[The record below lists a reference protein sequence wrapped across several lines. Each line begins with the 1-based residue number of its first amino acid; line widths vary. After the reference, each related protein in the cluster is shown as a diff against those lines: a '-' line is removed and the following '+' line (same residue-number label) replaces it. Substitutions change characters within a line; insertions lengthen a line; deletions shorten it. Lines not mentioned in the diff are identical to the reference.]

1 MLVGSR
7 KFRCRR
13 GKCVA
18 ILCAAIGL
26 ACSANNPA
34 TAGAFGRQSDFQSAQ
49 VGTYANHGWIGIRVE
64 AMQNGIGG
72 VLVTSTVP
80 RSPAAMGGIRAGDH
94 LMSAEGHALDNPEQF
109 VKLIRSRRPGSR
121 LSLVGSRGSEP
132 RSFEL
137 TIEKLP
143 DENGV
148 LEKTFLDL
156 PAPALDGLA
165 SLSGEAAPSWSSL
178 RGRIVVLDFWAP
190 WCGVCHLIS
199 PELNRWQTRFG
210 ERLVVIG
217 IAPGSVPQ
225 IAQSAPRFHMQ
236 YRVLAD
242 PGERVV
248 RAFDAF
254 AVPLVLIVDGDGVV
268 RAVSLGYSS
277 QQLNKME
284 RLVEKLLAPS

>member
-1 MLVGSR
+1 MLPVSR
-7 KFRCRR
+7 KFHWRR
-13 GKCVA
+13 GKYA
-18 ILCAAIGL
+18 TILCATIEL
-26 ACSANNPA
+26 ACASNSP
-34 TAGAFGRQSDFQSAQ
+34 TTTGAFGRQSDFQQ
-49 VGTYANHGWIGIRVE
+49 GPVGANANRGWIGIRVE
-64 AMQNGIGG
+64 ALPKGG
-72 VLVTSTVP
+72 VLVTSTIP
-80 RSPAAMGGIRAGDH
+80 RSPAAAGGIRAGDH
-94 LMSAEGHALDNPEQF
+94 LMSAEGHVIDNPEDF
-109 VKLIRSRRPGSR
+109 VKLIRSQRPGTR
-121 LSLVGSRGSEP
+121 LSLVGSRGSEA
-132 RSFEL
+132 RSFDL
-137 TIEKLP
+137 KIESSP

-148 LEKTFLDL
+148 LERTFLDL
-156 PAPALDGLA
+156 PAPPLDGLV
-165 SLSGEAAPSWSSL
+165 SLAGEVAPSWSTL

-254 AVPLVLIVDGDGVV
+254 AVPLVLVVDGDGVV
-268 RAVSLGYSS
+268 RAVTLGYSS

-284 RLVEKLLAPS
+284 KLVEKLLAPT